1 MTFLVF
7 KMSLRTLVVQRFYN
21 LRTKLWKVVSTSK
34 NIFKFWALV
43 STFFCITLIQ
53 STQFF
58 SGSLNIY
65 DSCFWWNIFPIYRR
79 CYCNWECFLLLFPW
93 RPLLRKQIF
102 STQFCSL
109 SRQTK
114 LSLIKWSQT
123 VRLVKK
129 NCCKVVS
136 SIELQRVMGSKCRKN
151 YFFGFWYH

>member
-21 LRTKLWKVVSTSK
+21 LRTKLWKVVLKCK
-34 NIFKFWALV
+34 NIFQVLGHCFNI
-43 STFFCITLIQ
+43 FCITLIQ

-58 SGSLNIY
+58 SGSLNVY
-65 DSCFWWNIFPIYRR
+65 DSCIYRR
-79 CYCNWECFLLLFPW
+79 WYYNWECFLLLFPW